1 MRKFVSFVSVFVFLC
16 FCDFHASTRSF
27 AEASDDS
34 IERAEEAIA
43 HEWVDEDGSFELAY
57 FQSKQRIDET
67 NRDGKKDNPE
77 TMQELFDWAIKNS
90 DQARLREL
98 AAEMKKLPDEAS
110 DGEEKVSNSRFTKE
124 ELEQKRRD
132 IREILDQMAM
142 NPTEVEILKEVVEVF
157 SEKANEMRVR
167 VRALERL
174 DDMVA
179 QIDLAFDFHTI
190 MGLKPL
196 LSVIE
201 DEGEM
206 SEVRAHSCQ
215 VFATVTSNF
224 EKIQEIAADD
234 FNAVSVLL
242 NATSLAFEK
251 KDDVVAKKCLFALT
265 SLTRNV
271 RRLREDYLFNSDD
284 FVMGKMDHA
293 KYLFKSSLITKKSLI
308 ADAVWTRTA
317 NFLSDI
323 VINAKHDG
331 RLTDTETELVA
342 NLFKD
347 DLDAIKD
354 AAKQVQVRFNSQNV
368 SEREAAA
375 HLALAMIDSKDE
387 TFKREFRKIEFEH
400 DLLSHEVNFPKDSLD
415 FRHLIKDIQRAFKKG
430 TRDEL

>member
-1 MRKFVSFVSVFVFLC
+1 
-16 FCDFHASTRSF
+16 
-27 AEASDDS
+27 
-34 IERAEEAIA
+34 
-43 HEWVDEDGSFELAY
+43 
-57 FQSKQRIDET
+57 
-67 NRDGKKDNPE
+67 
-77 TMQELFDWAIKNS
+77 
-90 DQARLREL
+90 
-98 AAEMKKLPDEAS
+98 
-110 DGEEKVSNSRFTKE
+110 
-124 ELEQKRRD
+124 
-132 IREILDQMAM
+132 
-142 NPTEVEILKEVVEVF
+142 
-157 SEKANEMRVR
+157 
-167 VRALERL
+167 
-174 DDMVA
+174 
-179 QIDLAFDFHTI
+179 
-190 MGLKPL
+190 
-196 LSVIE
+196 
-201 DEGEM
+201 
-206 SEVRAHSCQ
+206 
-215 VFATVTSNF
+215 
-224 EKIQEIAADD
+224 
-234 FNAVSVLL
+234 
-242 NATSLAFEK
+242 
-251 KDDVVAKKCLFALT
+251 
-265 SLTRNV
+265 
-271 RRLREDYLFNSDD
+271 
-284 FVMGKMDHA
+284 MDHA